1 MMAIATK
8 PAMSQTFKVTSW
20 SESKPVSHQA
30 SDLLSPVASAKYFT
44 DLPTQTY
51 QLSQLNQ
58 EKFCQDFPENSRCQ
72 ETTPDFETI
81 PVPALPPA
89 PPATS
94 PDSPEDNS
102 QNNSGQKS
110 GWAIVPE
117 ISTLGLG
124 GQIVRKITPQ
134 INARVGINAFG
145 MNADVDSEDVEYD
158 GDLDL
163 FNVSTIIDIHPSKSS
178 GFKISGGAVFN
189 NNKIAGTAITEET
202 ITIGDQ
208 EFANNVVEST
218 DVDIEITRSVAPYV
232 GIGWGN
238 AVKDDQGV
246 GFWFNLGVMFGGS
259 PKVEVTPNFGEG
271 ATEAEKAQTNEAVQE
286 EEKEVE
292 DNLAFVNIYPVA
304 SLGISYQF

>member
-1 MMAIATK
+1 
-8 PAMSQTFKVTSW
+8 
-20 SESKPVSHQA
+20 
-30 SDLLSPVASAKYFT
+30 
-44 DLPTQTY
+44 
-51 QLSQLNQ
+51 LNQ
-58 EKFCQDFPENSRCQ
+58 EKFCQDFPENSQCK
-72 ETTPDFETI
+72 ETTPNPNIETI
-81 PVPALPPA
+81 PVPELPPA

-94 PDSPEDNS
+94 PDSPEENS
-102 QNNSGQKS
+102 QSDIGQKS

-124 GQIVRKITPQ
+124 GQIVTKIIPQ

-145 MNADVDSEDVEYD
+145 INADVDSEDVEYD

-189 NNKIAGTAITEET
+189 NNKIEGTAIAEDT

-218 DVDIEITRSVAPYV
+218 DVDIEITRNVAPYV

-238 AVKDDQGV
+238 AVKEDKGV

-259 PKVEVTPNFGEG
+259 PKVKVTPNFADG
-271 ATEAEKAQTNEAVQE
+271 ATPEEQAQANEAVE
-286 EEKEVE
+286 EEETEVE
-292 DNLAFVNIYPVA
+292 DNLAFVSIYPVV